1 MFITLETDK
10 HHRRPSTA
18 LPNYRDERE
27 GLRGEQTPG
36 ERGGKHASNA
46 GNKNKED
53 RDELDTRDAVKN

>member
-1 MFITLETDK
+1 M
-10 HHRRPSTA
+10 
-18 LPNYRDERE
+18 PNYRDERE